1 MYSSK
6 RDICQH
12 EKLQTYLNHIA
23 FVETPVMTHQLI
35 GAPQPGIYEHT
46 CPSCGKVQVFTV
58 GHGATMTCDF
68 FPKVSRM
75 GGQPPPDKW
84 TCFIGKG

>member
-1 MYSSK
+1 
-6 RDICQH
+6 
-12 EKLQTYLNHIA
+12 
-23 FVETPVMTHQLI
+23 
-35 GAPQPGIYEHT
+35 
-46 CPSCGKVQVFTV
+46 VQVFTV